1 MKINVNEDFS
11 SQAASPLPSLA
22 VVIGAQSHGPE
33 ARLEQAELHAY
44 REALDHVAIVAT
56 TDRAGRITDVNRLF
70 CEISGYAREELI
82 GADHR
87 LLNSGHHPSHFFRQM
102 WQTIAQGN
110 VWRADICNRDKKG
123 RLYWVDTTIA
133 PRRDGDGRL
142 VGYVSIRFDITSR
155 KIAEAEVLAEL
166 RRREV
171 TENLLVD
178 IIETIPNGLV
188 AYDSQ
193 GQLLFCNNAH
203 RKLYDL
209 ASCSPARSPMMQ
221 SGGRQPPASG
231 PFAPA
236 DLPTHLSIGLEGE
249 GMSRPYIQQL
259 DSERWIQI
267 HNRRSESGNL
277 VSIQTDIS
285 ALKRAQMQIKHQAER
300 DALTGI
306 GNRTILMRRLSNLF
320 RSRSR
325 EDRGMAMLM
334 IVDLDDF
341 KLINDRFGHDGGD
354 TLLQH
359 IAERL
364 RASVRRND
372 TVVRLGGDEF
382 AVLMRDIP
390 DRPAVERIAGT
401 MLGKM
406 QQPVKVGQ
414 QTIIPSASIGIA
426 LFPKDAK
433 TPGELMKNAD
443 LALYQ
448 AKLNGRRGYSVY
460 DSMIRR
466 DRKRRAVLIEKL
478 RVSLSRDEVGVAL
491 QPQSNL
497 RSGRHE
503 GFEALARW
511 KVGGAAVP
519 PLELISV
526 AEEAGLITQLSYRLI
541 DKALAAM
548 AGFRRDGLSPGTIAF
563 NVVAAQLQEPDFIER
578 LCAMVEAHGLSPQDI
593 EIEVTENVILDRAA
607 GNIAAALKQLHKKG
621 MSIALDDFGTG
632 YASLTHLKQFP
643 IDILKIDRSFIS
655 GILNEKDDEI
665 IVRTII
671 SLAHNLGFEVIAEG
685 VETIDQYK
693 QLSNFGC
700 DLVQG
705 YLLARPMSEE
715 ESRAYLDS
723 VRRPGF
729 RDLPLP
735 RSLPPDAR
743 SAEGPG

>member
-11 SQAASPLPSLA
+11 SHAASPLPSLA
-22 VVIGAQSHGPE
+22 VVIGAQSSGAE

-70 CEISGYAREELI
+70 CDISGYEREELI
-82 GADHR
+82 GSDHR

-133 PRRDGDGRL
+133 PRRDGEGRL
-142 VGYVSIRFDITSR
+142 VGYVSIRFDISSR

-203 RKLYDL
+203 RKLYDRD
-209 ASCSPARSPMMQ
+209 SCSGARSPMMQ
-221 SGGRQPPASG
+221 PGGSRAPASG

-236 DLPTHLSIGLEGE
+236 ALPAHVSIGLEGE
-249 GMSRPYIQQL
+249 GMSKPYIQQL

-320 RSRSR
+320 RSRQG
-325 EDRGMAMLM
+325 DRGMAMLM

-341 KLINDRFGHDGGD
+341 KLVNDRFGHDGGD
-354 TLLQH
+354 TLLRH

-390 DRPAVERIAGT
+390 DRPAVERIAAT

-406 QQPVKVGQ
+406 QQPVKVGH

-433 TPGELMKNAD
+433 TPGELIKNAD

-448 AKLNGRRGYSVY
+448 AKINGRRGYSVY

-478 RVSLSRDEVGVAL
+478 RQSLARDEVDVAF

-497 RSGRHE
+497 QSGRHE

-511 KVGGAAVP
+511 KVGSAVVP

-526 AEEAGLITQLSYRLI
+526 AEEAGLITQLSYQLI

-578 LCAMVEAHGLSPQDI
+578 LCAMVAAHGLSPQDI
-593 EIEVTENVILDRAA
+593 EIEVTENVILDRVA
-607 GNIAAALKQLHKKG
+607 GNVVAALKELHGKG

-705 YLLARPMSEE
+705 YLLARPMNEE

-723 VRRPGF
+723 VRKPGF
-729 RDLPLP
+729 FDLPLF
-735 RSLPPDAR
+735 LPPDAG
-743 SAEGPG
+743 SAQAAE

>member
-1 MKINVNEDFS
+1 MKININEDFS
-11 SQAASPLPSLA
+11 SSTASPLD
-22 VVIGAQSHGPE
+22 VEIEMQYHGLE
-33 ARLEQAELHAY
+33 ARLNQAELHAY
-44 REALDHVAIVAT
+44 RAALDNVAIVAT

-70 CEISGYAREELI
+70 CDISGYEREELI
-82 GADHR
+82 GSDHR
-87 LLNSGHHPSHFFRQM
+87 LLNSGHHPSYFFKQM
-102 WQTIAQGN
+102 WRTISKGE
-110 VWRADICNRDKKG
+110 VWRADICNRTKKG

-133 PRRDGDGRL
+133 PRRDAEGRL
-142 VGYVSIRFDITSR
+142 VGYISIRFDISSR

-188 AYDSQ
+188 AYDAK
-193 GQLLFCNNAH
+193 GQLLFCNSAH

-209 ASCSPARSPMMQ
+209 APSVSSGLPRPMPDGYRAPPEQ
-221 SGGRQPPASG
+221 SVSSGLRTLPELTSGSEDEAS
-231 PFAPA
+231 
-236 DLPTHLSIGLEGE
+236 SK
-249 GMSRPYIQQL
+249 PYIQQL
-259 DSERWIQI
+259 DAERWIQI

-285 ALKRAQMQIKHQAER
+285 ALKRAQMQIKNQAER
-300 DALTGI
+300 DVLTGI

-320 RSRSR
+320 RSRQ
-325 EDRGMAMLM
+325 EGRGFAILLV
-334 IVDLDDF
+334 VDLDDF
-341 KLINDRFGHDGGD
+341 KLVNDRFGHDGGD

-364 RASVRRND
+364 RSSVRRND

-390 DRPAVERIAGT
+390 DRQAVERIAST
-401 MLGKM
+401 MLGEIEK
-406 QQPVKVGQ
+406 PVKVGQ
-414 QTIIPSASIGIA
+414 QSIIPSASIGIA

-433 TPGELMKNAD
+433 APGELIKNAD

-448 AKLNGRRGYSVY
+448 AKVNGRRAYSIY

-478 RVSLSRDEVGVAL
+478 RASLARNDVEVAF

-497 RSGRHE
+497 QTGLHQ

-511 KVGGAAVP
+511 KVGKAAVP

-526 AEEAGLITQLSYRLI
+526 AEEAGLITQLSYQLI
-541 DKALAAM
+541 DKALKAM
-548 AGFRRDGLSPGTIAF
+548 AAFRRDGLSPGTIAF
-563 NVVAAQLQEPDFIER
+563 NVVAAQLLEPDFVER
-578 LCAMVEAHGLSPQDI
+578 LCGMVESHGLSLQEI

-607 GNIAAALKQLHKKG
+607 GNIAAVLKELHSKG
-621 MSIALDDFGTG
+621 LSIALDDFGTG

-643 IDILKIDRSFIS
+643 IDTLKIDRSFIS
-655 GILNEKDDEI
+655 GILDEKDDEI

-685 VETIDQYK
+685 VETLEQYNK
-693 QLSNFGC
+693 LSNFGC

-705 YLLARPMSEE
+705 YLLAQPMSEQ
-715 ESRAYLDS
+715 ESRSYLEA
-723 VRRPGF
+723 
-729 RDLPLP
+729 
-735 RSLPPDAR
+735 AR
-743 SAEGPG
+743 KSPF